1 MEIKVCKGLKET
13 KVFKVQLELL
23 VLLVL
28 LVLLDKQELLEKL
41 APLDKQELLEKLA
54 PLDIFQEQS
63 HNLSYQTPIAHMIW
77 DLLATDSI
85 VVTFAALLFTLDL
98 HI

>member
-28 LVLLDKQELLEKL
+28 LVLLALLALL